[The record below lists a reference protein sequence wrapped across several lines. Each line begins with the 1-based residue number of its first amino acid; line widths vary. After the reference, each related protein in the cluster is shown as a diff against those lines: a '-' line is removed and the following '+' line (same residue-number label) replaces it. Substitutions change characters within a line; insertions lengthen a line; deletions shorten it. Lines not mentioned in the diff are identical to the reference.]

1 MKRVNRL
8 FPALLLT
15 VAALFLSSCSHAPDA
30 GVLLREAKSNAN
42 SITSCSAAISQEL
55 VFTSN
60 GSQHSYSSENQITYT
75 AEPFALKSVQKV
87 QTDGT
92 DNSDETYTVTEDGK
106 LFFYCKPNG
115 VWQKTD
121 AGNMDTSPAAQVDIL
136 RVLNRSENQKYV
148 RETEL
153 NARKVHKIEL
163 KLSSEVLRSTVETI
177 VTVTGMSDN
186 SRTVVQTLLNS
197 APDLYGYCYI
207 DTQTGDFVRMD
218 ADLTDALNQIFRNI
232 DGDSISV
239 HVTKC
244 TISGN
249 MEDIGTASSVI
260 LPDDAKNASSIQA
273 YG

>member
-8 FPALLLT
+8 FPALLFAA
-15 VAALFLSSCSHAPDA
+15 AALFFSSCSHAPDA

-42 SITSCSAAISQEL
+42 SITSCSATISQEL
-55 VFTSN
+55 VFTSD
-60 GSQHSYSSENQITYT
+60 GTQRSYSSTNQITYT

-92 DNSDETYTVTEDGK
+92 DSSNETYTVTESGK
-106 LFFYCKPNG
+106 LYFYCKLNG

-136 RVLNRSENQKYV
+136 RVLNRSEEQKYV
-148 RETEL
+148 REMTL
-153 NARKVHKIEL
+153 NSRTVHKIEL

-177 VTVTGMSDN
+177 VTATGMSDD

-207 DTQTGDFVRMD
+207 DTQTGDFVQME
-218 ADLTDALNQIFRNI
+218 ADLTDSVNQIFQNI
-232 DGDSISV
+232 DGNHIAI
-239 HVTKC
+239 HVNQC
-244 TISGN
+244 TISGY
-249 MEDIGTASSVI
+249 MKDIGTAPSVT